1 MAIMSNR
8 VLNDFN
14 DLLAGGGVMPGV
26 PLDVGGVAGPRL
38 PWSSGTLLT
47 RASRRDMM
55 RWREHDLAA
64 ALPGRPRRRSSGT
77 LLTRASRRGTMG
89 WPLSRWPGPPAPPHA
104 RRPDP
109 GYAPY
114 DFFWFF
120 AW

>member
-47 RASRRDMM
+47 RASRR
-55 RWREHDLAA
+55 
-64 ALPGRPRRRSSGT
+64 
-77 LLTRASRRGTMG
+77 GTMG